1 MDSGRRWLERS
12 KMKTR
17 AQLKRIRRG
26 RRGRRVDRVGGVGE
40 VVRAGPERAPRK
52 PKAELGRTK
61 VGMLLSVKC
70 QIRVGRWWRWWR
82 WRGLFVWVDFI
93 VVMIVYSS

>member
-17 AQLKRIRRG
+17 AQLKRIIRG
-26 RRGRRVDRVGGVGE
+26 RRRRRVGRSGVVGE

-52 PKAELGRTK
+52 P
-61 VGMLLSVKC
+61 SI
-70 QIRVGRWWRWWR
+70 Q
-82 WRGLFVWVDFI
+82 F
-93 VVMIVYSS
+93 SS

>member
-17 AQLKRIRRG
+17 AQLKRIIRG
-26 RRGRRVDRVGGVGE
+26 RRGRRVDRSCVVRE

-52 PKAELGRTK
+52 PKTELGRTK
-61 VGMLLSVKC
+61 VGKSLSVKC
-70 QIRVGRWWRWWR
+70 QIRVGRW
-82 WRGLFVWVDFI
+82 
-93 VVMIVYSS
+93 